1 MGKVANT
8 AIRRR
13 RRRRTDDLNRAGA
26 TGAGALHEADLVRRQ
41 RRMAIAELRRAVR
54 TQRLARDAIA
64 SAEER
69 GAAAA
74 RTLAYQGLVQA
85 EIAATCGIPLWTVR
99 RLLALTK
106 PTDRTAA
113 GRDH

>member
-1 MGKVANT
+1 MGRVANT
-8 AIRRR
+8 EIRRR
-13 RRRRTDDLNRAGA
+13 RRRRTDDLNRAAAAGNGA
-26 TGAGALHEADLVRRQ
+26 HLVAAPLHRQ
-41 RRMAIAELRRAVR
+41 GRMAVAELRRAVR
-54 TQRLARDAIA
+54 TQRLARDAIS

-69 GAAAA
+69 GAVAA
-74 RTLAYQGLVQA
+74 RTLADLGLAQT

-106 PTDRTAA
+106 HTDRTET

>member
-1 MGKVANT
+1 MGKVANN

-13 RRRRTDDLNRAGA
+13 RRRRTDDLHRAARAGSG
-26 TGAGALHEADLVRRQ
+26 TSLEADLVRRQ
-41 RRMAIAELRRAVR
+41 RRMAVAELRRSVR
-54 TQRLARDAIA
+54 TQRLARDAMT

-74 RTLAYQGLVQA
+74 RALADQGLGQT

-106 PTDRTAA
+106 PTVGVAT
-113 GRDH
+113 GRDL

>member
-13 RRRRTDDLNRAGA
+13 RRRRTDELNRVATTGSGA
-26 TGAGALHEADLVRRQ
+26 SHEADLVRRQ
-41 RRMAIAELRRAVR
+41 QRLAVAELRRAAR
-54 TQRLARDAIA
+54 TQRLAREAIS

-74 RTLAYQGLVQA
+74 RTLADQGLAQT

-99 RLLALTK
+99 RLLALTT
-106 PTDRTAA
+106 PTDRTLT
-113 GRDH
+113 GRDL

>member
-8 AIRRR
+8 AIKRR
-13 RRRRTDDLNRAGA
+13 RRRRTDDLSRVATAGTDA
-26 TGAGALHEADLVRRQ
+26 SLEADFGRRQ
-41 RRMAIAELRRAVR
+41 RRMAVAELRRAVR
-54 TQRLARDAIA
+54 TQTLARDAIS

-69 GAAAA
+69 GAVAA
-74 RTLAYQGLVQA
+74 RTLADQGLAQT
-85 EIAATCGIPLWTVR
+85 EIAATSGIPLWTVR

-106 PTDRTAA
+106 PTDRTAT

>member
-13 RRRRTDDLNRAGA
+13 RRRRTDDLSRVA
-26 TGAGALHEADLVRRQ
+26 TAATEASLEADLVRRQ
-41 RRMAIAELRRAVR
+41 RRIAVAELRRAVR
-54 TQRLARDAIA
+54 TQRLARDAIS

-69 GAAAA
+69 GAVAA
-74 RTLAYQGLVQA
+74 RTLADQGLAQT
-85 EIAATCGIPLWTVR
+85 EIAAMCGIPLWTVR
-99 RLLALTK
+99 RLLALPK
-106 PTDRTAA
+106 PTDRIAT

>member
-1 MGKVANT
+1 MGKVANN

-13 RRRRTDDLNRAGA
+13 RRRRSDDLNRAA
-26 TGAGALHEADLVRRQ
+26 TAGAGTSLKADLVRRQ
-41 RRMAIAELRRAVR
+41 QRMAVAELRRAVR
-54 TQRLARDAIA
+54 TQRLARDTIN

-74 RTLAYQGLVQA
+74 RALADQGFAQT

-99 RLLALTK
+99 RLLALTN
-106 PTDRTAA
+106 PTDRTAT

>member
-1 MGKVANT
+1 MGEVANN

-13 RRRRTDDLNRAGA
+13 RRRRTDDLHRAA
-26 TGAGALHEADLVRRQ
+26 TAGSGPSLEADLVRRQ
-41 RRMAIAELRRAVR
+41 RRMAVAELRRAVR
-54 TQRLARDAIA
+54 TQRLARDAIT

-69 GAAAA
+69 GAAAV
-74 RTLAYQGLVQA
+74 RTLAVQGLAQT

-99 RLLALTK
+99 RLLALTE
-106 PTDRTAA
+106 PTVGVAT

>member
-1 MGKVANT
+1 MGNVANN

-13 RRRRTDDLNRAGA
+13 RRRRTDNLNRVATAGTSA
-26 TGAGALHEADLVRRQ
+26 SLEADLVRRQ
-41 RRMAIAELRRAVR
+41 RRMAVAELRRAVR
-54 TQRLARDAIA
+54 TQRLARDAIT

-74 RTLAYQGLVQA
+74 RTLADQGLAQS

-106 PTDRTAA
+106 PTDRTAT

>member
-1 MGKVANT
+1 MGRVANT

-13 RRRRTDDLNRAGA
+13 RRRRTDDLNRAA
-26 TGAGALHEADLVRRQ
+26 TAGASASLEADLVHRQ
-41 RRMAIAELRRAVR
+41 RRMAVAELRRAVR
-54 TQRLARDAIA
+54 TQRLARDAIS

-69 GAAAA
+69 GAVAA
-74 RTLAYQGLVQA
+74 RTLADQGLPQT

-106 PTDRTAA
+106 PTDRTAT

>member
-13 RRRRTDDLNRAGA
+13 RRRRTDDLNRAGKP
-26 TGAGALHEADLVRRQ
+26 GASASLEADPVRRQ
-41 RRMAIAELRRAVR
+41 RRMAVAELRRAVR
-54 TQRLARDAIA
+54 TQRLARDAIS

-69 GAAAA
+69 GAVAA
-74 RTLAYQGLVQA
+74 RTLADQGLPQT

-113 GRDH
+113 ARVH

>member
-1 MGKVANT
+1 MGKVTNT

-13 RRRRTDDLNRAGA
+13 QRRRIDGLSRTA
-26 TGAGALHEADLVRRQ
+26 TVGTDASLEADLVRRQ
-41 RRMAIAELRRAVR
+41 RRMTVAELRRAVR
-54 TQRLARDAIA
+54 TQRLARDAIS

-69 GAAAA
+69 GAVAA
-74 RTLAYQGLVQA
+74 RTLADHGLTQT

-106 PTDRTAA
+106 PTDRTAT
-113 GRDH
+113 GRDD

>member
-13 RRRRTDDLNRAGA
+13 RRRRTDDLTRAATTGSGA
-26 TGAGALHEADLVRRQ
+26 SLDADLLRRQ
-41 RRMAIAELRRAVR
+41 RRMAVAELRRAVR
-54 TQRLARDAIA
+54 TQRLARDAIT

-74 RTLAYQGLVQA
+74 RTLADQGLAQT

-106 PTDRTAA
+106 PNDGTPT
-113 GRDH
+113 GRDN

>member
-13 RRRRTDDLNRAGA
+13 RRRRTDDLNRAA
-26 TGAGALHEADLVRRQ
+26 TAASASLETDLVRRQ
-41 RRMAIAELRRAVR
+41 RRMAVAELRRAVR
-54 TQRLARDAIA
+54 TQRLARDAIT

-74 RTLAYQGLVQA
+74 RTLADQGLAQT

-106 PTDRTAA
+106 PTDRTAD

>member
-13 RRRRTDDLNRAGA
+13 RRRRTDDLNRAAMAGTGA
-26 TGAGALHEADLVRRQ
+26 THEADLLRRQ
-41 RRMAIAELRRAVR
+41 RRMAVAELRRAVR
-54 TQRLARDAIA
+54 TQRLARDAIT

-74 RTLAYQGLVQA
+74 RTLADQGLTQT

-99 RLLALTK
+99 RLLTLTK
-106 PTDRTAA
+106 TTGRVTT

>member
-13 RRRRTDDLNRAGA
+13 RRRRTDDLNRAA
-26 TGAGALHEADLVRRQ
+26 TAACASLETDLVRRQ
-41 RRMAIAELRRAVR
+41 RRMAVAELRRAVR
-54 TQRLARDAIA
+54 TQRLARDAIT

-74 RTLAYQGLVQA
+74 RTLAGQGLAQT

-106 PTDRTAA
+106 PTDRTAD

>member
-1 MGKVANT
+1 MGKVANS

-13 RRRRTDDLNRAGA
+13 RRRRTDDLNRAATAG
-26 TGAGALHEADLVRRQ
+26 TGASLEADLVLRL
-41 RRMAIAELRRAVR
+41 RRMAVAELRRAVR
-54 TQRLARDAIA
+54 TQRLARDAIS

-69 GAAAA
+69 GAVAA
-74 RTLAYQGLVQA
+74 RTLADLGLAQT

-99 RLLALTK
+99 RLLTLTK
-106 PTDRTAA
+106 PTERTAT